1 MVYSIMTLGESRK
14 RSIVKML
21 SYRAI
26 LTALLATISW
36 YFTSNLGQT
45 TTITVIFSISATAVY
60 YAHER
65 LWNKVSWQVQK

>member
-1 MVYSIMTLGESRK
+1 MMTLGESRK

-36 YFTSNLGQT
+36 YFTGNIGQT
-45 TTITVIFSISATAVY
+45 TTITVIFSVSATVVY

-65 LWNKVSWQVQK
+65 LWNKVGWQVQK